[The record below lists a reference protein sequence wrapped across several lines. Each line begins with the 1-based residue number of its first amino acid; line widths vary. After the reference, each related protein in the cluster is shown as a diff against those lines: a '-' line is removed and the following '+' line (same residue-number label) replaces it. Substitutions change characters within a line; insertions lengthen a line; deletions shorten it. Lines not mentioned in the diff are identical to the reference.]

1 MIDWPNIVLFVN
13 SKTGTQYKTKIDLL
27 SDLYHNKG
35 QSLNQISLYIGVC
48 VSTIRRGLKKAGHKL
63 RSRGGSNS
71 QGMRYEDT
79 VGCKI
84 EALGKEAETMTNEA
98 IAERVGCAK
107 NTVSHWMK
115 KLKIPRLGV
124 DNERYTKRVFIDWP
138 EIYRKM
144 GFLTDEDFRK
154 WVANLRRKETLWKDI
169 GKMLGGVHKNTTRDK
184 YMRTCKK

>member
-1 MIDWPNIVLFVN
+1 
-13 SKTGTQYKTKIDLL
+13 
-27 SDLYHNKG
+27 
-35 QSLNQISLYIGVC
+35 
-48 VSTIRRGLKKAGHKL
+48 
-63 RSRGGSNS
+63 
-71 QGMRYEDT
+71 
-79 VGCKI
+79 
-84 EALGKEAETMTNEA
+84 MTNEA